1 MLRLKDTR
9 HSNTAGFLDS
19 AIRIAEYYGFRSLE
33 ENNRLE
39 NQKRDPTAPK
49 EKRRA
54 MPSAAE
60 CEAEMSFARRDERAL
75 VASAKKCLS
84 HMRGNDMR
92 LVWRISIGT
101 LKERSSVPGLSLEL
115 HFIGSTGAIAEAL
128 LLVVADAIAAEA
140 GIKQRILSVNN
151 IGSPDSSNRF
161 IRDVGIYLR
170 KHIESISPTLRPRVA
185 QDPLGTLVALI
196 ERGHPATP
204 RAPQSMEYL
213 TEEERRR
220 FWELLEYLE
229 VFGLPY
235 ELNHQVLGS
244 RDCWAHALFEISTL
258 DEESGARILIASGG
272 RYDPLAAKFLPMPA
286 AMISVVCEIR
296 GKARVKSAESASPA
310 IFFAHLG
317 PEARRRTLGVMEIL
331 RRADIPVHQ
340 SLLYERIGEQM
351 AAARRLASPY
361 ILIMGH
367 KEAMEGTILVREVA
381 TNAQD
386 AVLLPELPQYLR
398 RRHIVV
404 PA

>member
-9 HSNTAGFLDS
+9 HQNTASFLQS
-19 AIRIAEYYGFRSLE
+19 AIRIAEYYGFKPLE
-33 ENNRLE
+33 
-39 NQKRDPTAPK
+39 DAPRK
-49 EKRRA
+49 DAATLRQIRERA
-54 MPSAAE
+54 RKNE
-60 CEAEMSFARRDERAL
+60 TEVSFARKEERPLVVSGKRCAL
-75 VASAKKCLS
+75 SARNPGESLLLWRTTTDQS
-84 HMRGNDMR
+84 GN
-92 LVWRISIGT
+92 
-101 LKERSSVPGLSLEL
+101 VPHAFLEL
-115 HFIGSTGAIAEAL
+115 HVVGTSSSIAEAL
-128 LLVVADAIAAEA
+128 LIVVANSIAEEA
-140 GIKQRILSVNN
+140 GLGERVLSINN
-151 IGSPDSSNRF
+151 IGSSESSTRF
-161 IRDVGIYLR
+161 VRDVTSYLR
-170 KHIESISPTLRPRVA
+170 KHIESISPTLRPRA
-185 QDPLGTLVALI
+185 AIDPLGTLISLI

-204 RAPQSMEYL
+204 RAPQSMECL

-220 FWELLEYLE
+220 FWDLLECLE
-229 VFGLPY
+229 VYGLPY

-367 KEAMEGTILVREVA
+367 KEAMEGTILV
-381 TNAQD
+381 
-386 AVLLPELPQYLR
+386 
-398 RRHIVV
+398 
-404 PA
+404 